1 MFSVL
6 KLLSSLLRSFL
17 CVCMY
22 VFIYLFIY
30 FFHVGT
36 LLVGYYQ
43 SWKYFQ
49 SAQEEVRKVFKFPNY
64 ANKEALRFISNIRR
78 AVSVSPR
85 GAALLHD
92 TEVATTAPLVT
103 IVAVHVRLGDKISKN
118 ITAGSYNHWSLSV
131 DYYLK
136 AIHLVQQRRRG
147 TNRVLAYAIFIGGSV
162 TKDKKAKDVAWTK
175 KNIGKLLWSTHIHTL
190 GGIIVIQL
198 TYLHLMWIVLDREEV
213 EFSARFL

>member
-6 KLLSSLLRSFL
+6 KLLSSLLPSFL
-17 CVCMY
+17 YFIYVCM
-22 VFIYLFIY
+22 YLFIY
-30 FFHVGT
+30 LFFHVGT

-64 ANKEALRFISNIRR
+64 ANKEALRFISNICR
-78 AVSVSPR
+78 ALSVSPR
-85 GAALLHD
+85 GAALLYD

-103 IVAVHVRLGDKISKN
+103 TVAVHVRLGDKISKN
-118 ITAGSYNHWSLSV
+118 VTAT
-131 DYYLK
+131 DYLK

-147 TNRVLAYAIFIGGSV
+147 TNRVLAYAIFIGGS
-162 TKDKKAKDVAWTK
+162 AKDVAWTK
-175 KNIGKLLWSTHIHTL
+175 KNIGNLLWSTHMHTL

-213 EFSARFL
+213 EFSAYIL